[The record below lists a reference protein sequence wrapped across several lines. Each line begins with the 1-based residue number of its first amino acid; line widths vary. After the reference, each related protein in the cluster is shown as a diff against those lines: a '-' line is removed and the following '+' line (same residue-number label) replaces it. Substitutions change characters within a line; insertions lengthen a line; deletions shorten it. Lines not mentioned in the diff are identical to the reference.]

1 MSDTDTKPVEL
12 IKTGSNSG
20 EGEEK
25 KMSDYT
31 GQEQQKEHYYGEALN
46 DNNVNDLVDDT
57 VPHVVILVGFP
68 KYGKSTFVSSFYHA
82 VMKNGKIGKY
92 KFVDSETLLGFERRA
107 YIRRE
112 ELRVKKRLN
121 RTPIYENYFLSLVFV
136 NTETEIKVKLV
147 LSDRAG
153 DIYKDYGTIGEKITS
168 DKAINR
174 AQHIIFFLDAF
185 DMATDGF
192 LDMQQHLGLLVPR
205 MVKYGTFTSNK
216 RVEVVFNK
224 TDLLKDENRESYRAN
239 KDEILKI
246 IKQGT
251 NIHKETEL
259 SCLGIPINDEIN
271 KYFEY
276 ILDSCD
282 TTENMSDE
290 TRKQVD
296 WVSCKLKEI
305 EK

>member
-12 IKTGSNSG
+12 IKTGDNSG

-121 RTPIYENYFLSLVFV
+121 RTPISGSWKRRSS
-136 NTETEIKVKLV
+136 TGR
-147 LSDRAG
+147 RA
-153 DIYKDYGTIGEKITS
+153 TS
-168 DKAINR
+168 DTRRRRRGKSCAR
-174 AQHIIFFLDAF
+174 CSRSAW
-185 DMATDGF
+185 ATWRSAGA
-192 LDMQQHLGLLVPR
+192 G
-205 MVKYGTFTSNK
+205 
-216 RVEVVFNK
+216 
-224 TDLLKDENRESYRAN
+224 
-239 KDEILKI
+239 
-246 IKQGT
+246 
-251 NIHKETEL
+251 
-259 SCLGIPINDEIN
+259 
-271 KYFEY
+271 
-276 ILDSCD
+276 
-282 TTENMSDE
+282 
-290 TRKQVD
+290 
-296 WVSCKLKEI
+296 
-305 EK
+305 

>member
-1 MSDTDTKPVEL
+1 MYPCS
-12 IKTGSNSG
+12 
-20 EGEEK
+20 
-25 KMSDYT
+25 
-31 GQEQQKEHYYGEALN
+31 
-46 DNNVNDLVDDT
+46 
-57 VPHVVILVGFP
+57 
-68 KYGKSTFVSSFYHA
+68 
-82 VMKNGKIGKY
+82 
-92 KFVDSETLLGFERRA
+92 
-107 YIRRE
+107 
-112 ELRVKKRLN
+112 
-121 RTPIYENYFLSLVFV
+121 
-136 NTETEIKVKLV
+136 
-147 LSDRAG
+147 G

-224 TDLLKDENRESYRAN
+224 TDLLKDDNQESYQTN

-251 NIHKETEL
+251 NIHKESEL

-276 ILDSCD
+276 ILDSCE

-290 TRKQVD
+290 TRQQVD
-296 WVSCKLKEI
+296 WVSCKLKVI